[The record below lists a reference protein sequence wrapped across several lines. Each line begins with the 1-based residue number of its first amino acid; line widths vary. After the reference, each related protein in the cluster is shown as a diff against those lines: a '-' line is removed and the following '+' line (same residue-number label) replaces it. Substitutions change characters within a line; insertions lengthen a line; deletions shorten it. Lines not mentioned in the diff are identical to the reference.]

1 MTYDNAVLPDA
12 LFIASIVL
20 DNEKYFDI
28 ARESCDFL
36 LDKTYNGENF
46 SYIGCKGWYRRG
58 QDRAKFDQQ
67 PLEVACTT
75 MMLKSAYA
83 ATGDVKYLKLQRK
96 AFDWFLGDNDL
107 NVPVYDFRTKG
118 SADGLESSGV
128 NLNQGA
134 ESLLSF
140 LLSLLCVLE
149 SYPERLKLK
158 EQDAPF
164 PEEMTTGRIGRA
176 AIKDIAAKGMEE
188 QETVDTV
195 TS

>member
-1 MTYDNAVLPDA
+1 MNND
-12 LFIASIVL
+12 
-20 DNEKYFDI
+20 
-28 ARESCDFL
+28 
-36 LDKTYNGENF
+36 F

-83 ATGDVKYLKLQRK
+83 ATGDAKYLMLQRK

-107 NVPVYDFRTKG
+107 NLPVYDFRTKG
-118 SADGLESSGV
+118 SADGLEAGGV

-140 LLSLLCVLE
+140 LPEVESCVRPFALGSVGRLRLIKSGQYLYLRPPHRWCGLLC
-149 SYPERLKLK
+149 
-158 EQDAPF
+158 
-164 PEEMTTGRIGRA
+164 
-176 AIKDIAAKGMEE
+176 
-188 QETVDTV
+188 
-195 TS
+195 